1 MFICTLYFVIAKV
14 DFDHQS
20 CMKGSSR
27 GHDTGLGDTAR
38 GVSSEMVLARLRGR
52 PNATQVVGIWWNRAK
67 HRAKSI
73 RI

>member
-1 MFICTLYFVIAKV
+1 MFICTLYFVIAQV

-20 CMKGSSR
+20 CMKGS
-27 GHDTGLGDTAR
+27 GDTTPWGHGAGSDFR
-38 GVSSEMVLARLRGR
+38 NVRDSGGDPMLE
-52 PNATQVVGIWWNRAK
+52 VVGIWWNRAK